1 MSRGRQVLIIGGV
14 ALALWGMSYGLWYA
28 VFAEHQALDGIG
40 SSLAAGFGDAAQR
53 KGESSATHL
62 SQYRE
67 AKYAYDR
74 QVDVH
79 SHWIGLAMLLLI
91 LGIAYD
97 RVGLSE
103 KWKLLLAIELLLG
116 AFLFPLGVLLQ
127 TWSHGLLPRGLAIAG
142 SVLVIASLVGMIIG
156 LVRASKTEK

>member
-1 MSRGRQVLIIGGV
+1 
-14 ALALWGMSYGLWYA
+14 
-28 VFAEHQALDGIG
+28 
-40 SSLAAGFGDAAQR
+40 
-53 KGESSATHL
+53 
-62 SQYRE
+62 
-67 AKYAYDR
+67 
-74 QVDVH
+74 
-79 SHWIGLAMLLLI
+79 MLLLI